1 MKKLLLTMALL
12 SSTTAWAELKTVTL
26 EVPSM
31 NCVTCPVT
39 VKLALKKVEGVKT
52 VEATY
57 EPNEAIVTFDD
68 TKTNTKELMA
78 ATENAGYPSN
88 VKSSD

>member
-39 VKLALKKVEGVKT
+39 VKLALKKVKGVKT
-52 VEATY
+52 VEAH
-57 EPNEAIVTFDD
+57 
-68 TKTNTKELMA
+68 
-78 ATENAGYPSN
+78 
-88 VKSSD
+88 